1 VRVDGVD
8 PCTLL
13 TAAQKKALGLDGRP
27 VLAAN
32 KSELYNDGVVP
43 LCSIVG
49 FEPRAII
56 VAVSVVTSAGVDLW
70 TSGTLAADVL
80 PVQVQGFPAVRAVPT
95 RFTDFCTVI
104 VDVAPGELL
113 DIQAG
118 DGGRKPALPQDE
130 LCMAAEQAAGEAMD
144 TLLTLR

>member
-1 VRVDGVD
+1 V
-8 PCTLL
+8 
-13 TAAQKKALGLDGRP
+13 A
-27 VLAAN
+27 
-32 KSELYNDGVVP
+32 P
-43 LCSIVG
+43 LCSIHG
-49 FEPRAII
+49 NEPRAII
-56 VAVSVVTSAGVDLW
+56 VAVTVVTSAGIDLW
-70 TSGTLAADVL
+70 TSGKLAATVQPSPVL
-80 PVQVQGFPAVRAVPT
+80 AFPAVLAVPT

-130 LCMAAEQAAGEAMD
+130 LCVAAQQAAGEAMG

>member
-8 PCTLL
+8 PCSLL
-13 TAAQKKALGLDGRP
+13 TPAQRKELGLDGRP
-27 VLAAN
+27 VSGAD
-32 KSELYNDGVVP
+32 KSELYNGGVVP

-49 FEPRAII
+49 NEPRAII
-56 VAVSVVTSAGVDLW
+56 IGVSTVTSSGMELW
-70 TSGTLAADVL
+70 TSGKLAAAVR
-80 PVQVQGFPAVRAVPT
+80 PVQVEGFPAVVAVPT
-95 RFTDFCTVI
+95 RFTDFCSVI

-130 LCMAAEQAAGEAMD
+130 LCAAAQQAAGVAMG